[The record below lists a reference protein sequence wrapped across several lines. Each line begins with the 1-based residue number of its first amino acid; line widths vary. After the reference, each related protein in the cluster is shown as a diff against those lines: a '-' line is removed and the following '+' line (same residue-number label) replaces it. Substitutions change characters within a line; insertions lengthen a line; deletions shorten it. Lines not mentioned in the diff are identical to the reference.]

1 MASDEGDISPAALE
15 FRPENRMRA
24 LIIEP
29 QVFTSFMIE
38 DVLRDAGYTS
48 IATATTEE
56 EAVAAAEAD
65 PPDLVTSAVQLQD
78 GSGIRAVER
87 IRSACD
93 VPVLFITQEV
103 VEVSARA
110 PALPIVKKPFL
121 KSHLAPAVEEAT
133 RRSSRPSG

>member
-1 MASDEGDISPAALE
+1 
-15 FRPENRMRA
+15 MRA

-38 DVLRDAGYTS
+38 DVLQEAGFTS

-65 PPDLVTSAVQLQD
+65 PPDLVTSAVQLQP
-78 GSGIRAVER
+78 GSGICAVER
-87 IRSACD
+87 IRSTRD

-103 VEVSARA
+103 SQVAARA
-110 PALPIVKKPFL
+110 PDLPVVKKPFL
-121 KSHLAPAVEEAT
+121 KTHLAPAVADAT
-133 RRSSRPSG
+133 RRSC